1 MKKNSKNKKNK
12 KIKCGWTNIGQEVE
26 EHHVKNEK

>member
-1 MKKNSKNKKNK
+1 MKKNSKNK

>member
-1 MKKNSKNKKNK
+1 MNKISNKNKNK